1 MIATGRYKDAEITP
15 LVRDLSSAIC
25 VVHVTSSSQL
35 GGHGED
41 DPACPAGLAVR
52 LHRGQLRPPRRAS
65 HCDAHAEREVG
76 AYIVVKRRFAE
87 MLFEKMRVPS
97 LLMYKDAALT
107 CFSRGRTMGMVVDI
121 GEDLCRCCGV
131 FDGFVDR
138 DNVSY
143 QRFAGAR
150 LRDLY
155 VHRCLLPQLKGK
167 EELLPRGCVGLRAGR
182 EE

>member
-1 MIATGRYKDAEITP
+1 
-15 LVRDLSSAIC
+15 
-25 VVHVTSSSQL
+25 
-35 GGHGED
+35 
-41 DPACPAGLAVR
+41 
-52 LHRGQLRPPRRAS
+52 
-65 HCDAHAEREVG
+65 
-76 AYIVVKRRFAE
+76 

-107 CFSRGRTMGMVVDI
+107 CFSRGRTMGLVVDI

-155 VHRCLLPQLKGK
+155 VQRCLLPQLKGK